1 MGNLPSSI
9 PKPAVPQPAV
19 PQPAVPQPAAPAPS
33 IEAQAAA
40 STAQINAMLA
50 KSNADLMCGPACQAQ
65 KSLTQLE
72 NTYVNAQTNLETAPE
87 QLKTAKKNY
96 YIAKDGTAAYNQ
108 MVLDTVTRNA
118 AKVVNSLQENFDK
131 EVEIV
136 TELIDTYGSLL
147 TNYNYMNDLSIEYAA
162 ENIKMAKSLKKIRG
176 DIITNDRKTYYEQQ
190 HIDKLASWYYYLKIS
205 YIVLAAIFI
214 LLVIFKQPGII
225 MKLLLI
231 VYFIFYPIFITPM
244 IFYIIE
250 WFKKIYHLLP
260 KNVYKT
266 I

>member
-1 MGNLPSSI
+1 MGNLPSSF
-9 PKPAVPQPAV
+9 PKPVVPS
-19 PQPAVPQPAAPAPS
+19 APALS

-40 STAQINAMLA
+40 STAQIKALLA
-50 KSNADLMCGPACQAQ
+50 QSNANLMCGPACQAQ
-65 KSLTQLE
+65 KSLSDLE
-72 NTYVNAQTNLETAPE
+72 STYVNAQNNLRTAPE

-96 YIAKDGTAAYNQ
+96 YIAKDGIAGHNQ

-118 AKVVNSLQENFDK
+118 TKVVNSLQEKFDK
-131 EVEIV
+131 EVAIV

-147 TNYNYMNDLSIEYAA
+147 TNYHYMNDLSIEYAG

-190 HIDKLASWYYYLKIS
+190 HIDKLSSWYYYFKIG
-205 YIVLAAIFI
+205 YIILAIIFI

-244 IFYIIE
+244 IFYIID
-250 WFKKIYHLLP
+250 WFKKMYHLLP

>member
-1 MGNLPSSI
+1 
-9 PKPAVPQPAV
+9 
-19 PQPAVPQPAAPAPS
+19 
-33 IEAQAAA
+33 
-40 STAQINAMLA
+40 
-50 KSNADLMCGPACQAQ
+50 
-65 KSLTQLE
+65 
-72 NTYVNAQTNLETAPE
+72 
-87 QLKTAKKNY
+87 
-96 YIAKDGTAAYNQ
+96 

-118 AKVVNSLQENFDK
+118 TKIVHSLQEKFDK
-131 EVEIV
+131 EVVIV
-136 TELIDTYGSLL
+136 TELINTYGSLL

-162 ENIKMAKSLKKIRG
+162 ENIKMAKSLKKLRG

-205 YIVLAAIFI
+205 YIVLAVIFI

-250 WFKKIYHLLP
+250 WLKKMYNLLP

>member
-1 MGNLPSSI
+1 MGNQPSSNPQPAI
-9 PKPAVPQPAV
+9 PAVP
-19 PQPAVPQPAAPAPS
+19 AATS

-40 STAQINAMLA
+40 STAQINALLA
-50 KSNADLMCGPACQAQ
+50 QSNANLMCGPACQAQ
-65 KSLTQLE
+65 KSLSQLE
-72 NTYVNAQTNLETAPE
+72 NTYVTAQTNLKTAPE

-96 YIAKDGTAAYNQ
+96 YIAKDGTAAHNQ

-118 AKVVNSLQENFDK
+118 TKIVHSLQEKFDK
-131 EVEIV
+131 EVVIV
-136 TELIDTYGSLL
+136 TELINTYGSLL

-162 ENIKMAKSLKKIRG
+162 ENIKMAKSLKKLRG

-205 YIVLAAIFI
+205 YIVLAVIFI

-250 WFKKIYHLLP
+250 WLKKMYNLLP

>member
-1 MGNLPSSI
+1 M
-9 PKPAVPQPAV
+9 AH
-19 PQPAVPQPAAPAPS
+19 
-33 IEAQAAA
+33 
-40 STAQINAMLA
+40 
-50 KSNADLMCGPACQAQ
+50 
-65 KSLTQLE
+65 
-72 NTYVNAQTNLETAPE
+72 
-87 QLKTAKKNY
+87 
-96 YIAKDGTAAYNQ
+96 
-108 MVLDTVTRNA
+108 
-118 AKVVNSLQENFDK
+118 SLQEKFDK
-131 EVEIV
+131 EVVIV
-136 TELIDTYGSLL
+136 TELINTYGSLL

-162 ENIKMAKSLKKIRG
+162 ENIKMAKSLKKLRG

-205 YIVLAAIFI
+205 YIVLAVIFI

-231 VYFIFYPIFITPM
+231 VYFVFYPIFITPM

-250 WFKKIYHLLP
+250 WFKKMYNLLP

>member
-9 PKPAVPQPAV
+9 PQPTVPNQVV
-19 PQPAVPQPAAPAPS
+19 PTQS
-33 IEAQAAA
+33 IEVQAAA
-40 STAQINAMLA
+40 STAQINALIA
-50 KSNADLMCGPACQAQ
+50 QSNADLMCGPTCQAQ

-72 NTYVNAQTNLETAPE
+72 NTYVNAQTNLKTAPE

-96 YIAKDGTAAYNQ
+96 FIARDGTAAHNQ

-118 AKVVNSLQENFDK
+118 AKVVHSLQEKFDK
-131 EVEIV
+131 EVAIV

-147 TNYNYMNDLSIEYAA
+147 TNYHYMNDLSIEYAA

-250 WFKKIYHLLP
+250 WLKKMYNLLP